1 MKCSVC
7 AKGSETSV
15 LRAAT
20 TSYLGRLENGNY
32 VILENVPCMSCPN
45 CGEEY
50 FTASVAEKIDEILR
64 AMETSVERVQ
74 IMDYAGAA

>member
-7 AKGSETSV
+7 ANGNESSV

-32 VILENVPCMSCPN
+32 VIIENVPCLSCPN

-64 AMETSVERVQ
+64 AMEASVERVQ